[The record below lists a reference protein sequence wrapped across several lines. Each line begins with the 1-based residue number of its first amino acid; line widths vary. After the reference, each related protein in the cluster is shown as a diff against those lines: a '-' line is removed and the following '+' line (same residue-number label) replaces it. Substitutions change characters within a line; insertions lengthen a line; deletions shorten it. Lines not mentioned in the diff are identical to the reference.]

1 MLSTKNLINTI
12 LFSIIFVI
20 MILNIECMKNSL
32 KNKQKIESV
41 WYILIVVFQVFYLIN
56 CPIFPWSVF

>member
-1 MLSTKNLINTI
+1 MLSTENLINTI
-12 LFSIIFVI
+12 LFSIVFVI
-20 MILNIECMKNSL
+20 TILNIESMKNSF

-41 WYILIVVFQVFYLIN
+41 WYSLTTVFQVFYLIN